1 MVVQK
6 SKGSAY
12 PALIAAMLSGRV
24 VWGVVTFI
32 LFKMVGKGLTLKM
45 FIAGAFTNAIPG
57 IIGQLIIIPA
67 IMYYLAKHRTTA
79 IETM

>member
-1 MVVQK
+1 
-6 SKGSAY
+6 
-12 PALIAAMLSGRV
+12 MLSGRV

-32 LFKMVGKGLTLKM
+32 LFKMVGKGLTLQM
-45 FIAGAFTNAIPG
+45 FIAGAFINAIPG

-79 IETM
+79 IETI